1 MYYYLSNVLLIT
13 FTRYEFWIVVNVR
26 TISTW
31 HSLYEGLNLL
41 FCPVP
46 VRKAYHKLSLIVHP
60 DRVDENKKLEATEKF
75 KVLGHVHSI
84 LSDSEKRKIY
94 DETGLH
100 SIFSTAFRY

>member
-1 MYYYLSNVLLIT
+1 MKICAVS
-13 FTRYEFWIVVNVR
+13 
-26 TISTW
+26 
-31 HSLYEGLNLL
+31 
-41 FCPVP
+41 

-84 LSDSEKRKIY
+84 LSDTEKRKIY

-100 SIFSTAFRY
+100 CCVSVSFT